1 MKRLLTILVALLVFS
16 GTVFAQEEGDFYDDG
31 YIYEQNG
38 AGDQY
43 FKADLFANFP
53 LSFGNKL
60 YVGGAFTIGYYRF
73 LNSLIA
79 AGGELSPTYNVS
91 IGVKSLIMVPITLGA
106 VIVPTI
112 NKFEFP
118 IGLSLGITSSTFD
131 NTTSYFPSFTAK
143 AYLGGFYRIN
153 ESWSVGLSGYFLWT
167 PQIFADAPEK
177 NYHGLFATAGLSMR
191 YHF

>member
-16 GTVFAQEEGDFYDDG
+16 GTAFAQEEGDFYDDG

-53 LSFGNKL
+53 LSFGDRL
-60 YVGGAFTIGYYRF
+60 FVGGGFTIGYYRF

-79 AGGELSPTYNVS
+79 VGGEVSPTYNVS

-112 NKFEFP
+112 DKFEFP
-118 IGLSLGITSSTFD
+118 IGVSLGVTSSTFD
-131 NTTSYFPSFTAK
+131 NTTSYFPSFTARGYVG
-143 AYLGGFYRIN
+143 AFYRIN
-153 ESWSVGLSGYFLWT
+153 ESWSVGLSGTFLWT
-167 PQIFADAPEK
+167 PQLFADAPEK
-177 NYHGLFATAGLSMR
+177 NYHGIFATAGLSKR

>member
-53 LSFGNKL
+53 LSFGDKL
-60 YVGGAFTIGYYRF
+60 FVGGGFTIGYYRF
-73 LNSLIA
+73 INSLFA
-79 AGGELSPTYNVS
+79 LGGEVSPTYNVS
-91 IGVKSLIMVPITLGA
+91 IGVKPLITVPITVGA
-106 VIVPTI
+106 VVVPTI

-118 IGLSLGITSSTFD
+118 IGISIGIASSTFD
-131 NTTSYFPSFTAK
+131 NTITYFPSFAAK
-143 AYLGGFYRIN
+143 AYGGAFYRIN
-153 ESWSVGLSGYFLWT
+153 DSWSLGISGTFLWI
-167 PQIFADAPEK
+167 PQIFFNDPSK
-177 NYHGLFATAGLSMR
+177 NFHGLFATAGLSMR

>member
-16 GTVFAQEEGDFYDDG
+16 GTAFAQEEGDFYDDG

-53 LSFGNKL
+53 LSFGDRL
-60 YVGGAFTIGYYRF
+60 FVGGGFTIGYYRF

-79 AGGELSPTYNVS
+79 VGGEISPTYNVS

-112 NKFEFP
+112 DKFEFP
-118 IGLSLGITSSTFD
+118 IGVSLGVTSSTFD
-131 NTTSYFPSFTAK
+131 NTTSYFPSFTAREYVG
-143 AYLGGFYRIN
+143 AFYRIN
-153 ESWSVGLSGYFLWT
+153 ESWSVGLSGTFLWT
-167 PQIFADAPEK
+167 PQLFADAPEK
-177 NYHGLFATAGLSMR
+177 NYHGIFATAGLSMR